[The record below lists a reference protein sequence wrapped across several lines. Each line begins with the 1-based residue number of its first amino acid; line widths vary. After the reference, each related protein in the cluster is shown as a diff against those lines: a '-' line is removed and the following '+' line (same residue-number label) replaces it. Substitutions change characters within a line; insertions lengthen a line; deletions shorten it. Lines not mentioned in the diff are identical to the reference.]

1 MVVAVECPPP
11 PSASIWE
18 KSLTVPDEPRFA
30 RLSSVE
36 EQFAF
41 PFEDRGRP
49 PTVSRPVDSGSA
61 RKVLEDTLRDA
72 LTASTCYVAF
82 SGGRDSSA
90 LLAVAVEVARREGL
104 PLPVPVTGLYPRA
117 PRSDEAE
124 WQQLVLNHLGMS
136 ERIVVQIRDEQR
148 LLGPTATAAI
158 RRHGLVWPEAAQLQ
172 GALLAGLESGA
183 SFVSGEGGDN
193 VITGG
198 RAAPLRKL
206 THTWP
211 PRRGVLRASGRAVL
225 PRQPPIRLPSWYTD
239 AGVEE
244 LRAALRQNDPLRWDI
259 RTRTVLQSSAAQVLF
274 TNVKASIAEFH
285 LRPIVPFVEPSFLA
299 ALAREGGL
307 FGFGSRSLTFD
318 HLVGDLLPR
327 EIISRA
333 TKASFNETRWG
344 KAEREFAESWSGA
357 GIDPTRIDADK
368 LRTEWLSESPAPQSD
383 FLLHLA
389 WVAQVAGGSAH
400 LRRSQ

>member
-1 MVVAVECPPP
+1 MTA
-11 PSASIWE
+11 
-18 KSLTVPDEPRFA
+18 PDAPRFA
-30 RLSSVE
+30 RLSLVE

-49 PTVSRPVDSGSA
+49 PTVSRPVDSRTA
-61 RKVLEDTLRDA
+61 RKVLEDALRDA

-90 LLAVAVEVARREGL
+90 LLAVAVDVARREGL
-104 PLPVPVTGLYPRA
+104 PLPVPVTALYPCA
-117 PRSDEAE
+117 PRSDEAH
-124 WQQLVLNHLGMS
+124 WQQLVLTHLGMT

-148 LLGPTATAAI
+148 LLGRTATAAI

-172 GALLAGLESGA
+172 GSLLEGLESGA

-211 PRRGVLRASGRAVL
+211 PRRRVLRASGRAVL
-225 PRQPPIRLPSWYTD
+225 PRRTSIQSPSWYTD
-239 AGVEE
+239 VGAKE
-244 LRAALRQNDPLRWDI
+244 LRDALRQKDPLRWDV
-259 RTRTVLQSSAAQVLF
+259 RTRAALEAPGAQVLF
-274 TNVKASIAEFH
+274 TNVKASIAEFR

-299 ALAREGGL
+299 ALAREGGP
-307 FGFGSRSLTFD
+307 FGFGSRTLTFD

-327 EIISRA
+327 EIISR
-333 TKASFNETRWG
+333 TSKASFNETRWG
-344 KAEREFAESWSGA
+344 QAEREFAESWTGA

-368 LRTEWLSESPAPQSD
+368 LRAEWLSEFPAPQSD
-383 FLLHLA
+383 FLLHVA
-389 WVAQVAGGSAH
+389 WAAQHAGDSERS
-400 LRRSQ
+400 RRSQ